1 MALADTPRAPQLV
14 FDLNIPV
21 LGICYGQ
28 QTMCQQLGGRVEP
41 GDDREFGRA
50 DITVEAASPLFDGI
64 WTQGESHPVWMSHGD
79 RVMALPEGF
88 QVIATSP
95 GAPYAAIADE
105 TRHYYG
111 VQFHPEV
118 VHTPD
123 GAALLSRFAKGIC
136 GVAGDWSMQA
146 YKARAIDA
154 IRKQVGEEGRVIC
167 GLSGG
172 VDSSVTAVLIH
183 EAIGDRL
190 TCVFVDHGLMRQ
202 GEAEEVVALFGGQY
216 NIPLIHED
224 ASDLFLGRLDGVSD
238 PEEEAQDYWRNLY

>member
-1 MALADTPRAPQLV
+1 
-14 FDLNIPV
+14 
-21 LGICYGQ
+21 
-28 QTMCQQLGGRVEP
+28 
-41 GDDREFGRA
+41 
-50 DITVEAASPLFDGI
+50 
-64 WTQGESHPVWMSHGD
+64 MSHGD
-79 RVMALPEGF
+79 RVMALPDGF
-88 QVIATSP
+88 QVIATSH

-183 EAIGDRL
+183 EAIGERL
-190 TCVFVDHGLMRQ
+190 IVCLSTMG
-202 GEAEEVVALFGGQY
+202 
-216 NIPLIHED
+216 
-224 ASDLFLGRLDGVSD
+224 
-238 PEEEAQDYWRNLY
+238 